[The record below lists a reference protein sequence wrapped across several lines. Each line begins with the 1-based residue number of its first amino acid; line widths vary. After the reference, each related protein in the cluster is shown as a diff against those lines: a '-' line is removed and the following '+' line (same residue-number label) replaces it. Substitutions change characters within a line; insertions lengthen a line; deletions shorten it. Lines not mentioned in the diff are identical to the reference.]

1 MTAWRREEAAK
12 GPRLGGR
19 VAALAAWQRVQAV
32 RTARTVHG
40 TQPSPGWG
48 KPAGPREDVAKD
60 TALKPTAQMGQRG
73 DRGLQ
78 APRAPGPESSVQG
91 GHPSGARERCDTGH
105 LGCHCPT
112 SARGQCGHLS

>member
-19 VAALAAWQRVQAV
+19 VAALAAWQRVQAAP
-32 RTARTVHG
+32 TARTVHG

-60 TALKPTAQMGQRG
+60 TALKPTADGAEGRQG
-73 DRGLQ
+73 
-78 APRAPGPESSVQG
+78 APGPAGAWSRELRARRSSVG
-91 GHPSGARERCDTGH
+91 SP
-105 LGCHCPT
+105 
-112 SARGQCGHLS
+112 